1 MPYRLCPVCQSQGRW
16 LESSSQD
23 SYVSYYRCDK
33 CGTVWAYDPI
43 TVYERIRVVT
53 KREPLH
59 PDFKVGHASEL
70 EGSDTRAAGRGDVK
84 TEDEPRRG

>member
-16 LESSSQD
+16 LESSSED

-33 CGTVWAYDPI
+33 CGTVWAYDPV

-53 KREPLH
+53 KRQPLH
-59 PDFKVGHASEL
+59 QDFEVGDAKL
-70 EGSDTRAAGRGDVK
+70 EGSNTPASGRGNVNPEDK
-84 TEDEPRRG
+84 TRRS